1 MILYLDSVYPC
12 VKQYLFFQHY
22 SFNFTVCFLLILGDK
37 DPLFPY
43 YYMPFSRGSRMC
55 IGYRFALMEMKVVLA
70 QILNKFSFRIAKS
83 QSPDINGLNILT
95 YRPNPAPI
103 IEIAKV

>member
-1 MILYLDSVYPC
+1 
-12 VKQYLFFQHY
+12 
-22 SFNFTVCFLLILGDK
+22 
-37 DPLFPY
+37 
-43 YYMPFSRGSRMC
+43 MC